1 MTATPDQLSQPAA
14 EQAPPTLDRF
24 HIGQVAT
31 IASTHFLHDV
41 YSAFLAQLLPQ
52 LIEKLSLSY
61 TQAGSLTTFMQLP
74 SLLNPLIGYL
84 DDKVNLRLLVI
95 FAPAITATTM
105 SCLGL
110 APNYASLALLLLVT
124 GLSVAAFHAPSPSM
138 VVSVSGTQTGTGMSF
153 YMASG
158 ELGRTVG
165 PLLAAWAVT
174 LFTLEGMWRLAI
186 LGWLASII
194 MYGRF
199 RKLTMHVQ
207 KQSGFRQMFPAATH
221 LFIPLLLIA
230 LSRSF
235 LVSGL
240 GLYLPTLLQS
250 EGASIW
256 ASSRS
261 LAIYQFAGVVGALA
275 GGTLSDRLGRK
286 TVLFIAS
293 LASPFLALGFLNTT
307 QWLQLGFLILAGLL
321 SLSAQPVMLA
331 LVQDHLPNHR
341 SVANGFFMA
350 FSFLF
355 QSFASLLIGVM
366 SDRADLRTAFF
377 YVILISLVSVP
388 VIFFLPRLNKE
399 PSSNKVASI

>member
-31 IASTHFLHDV
+31 IASAHFLHDV

-52 LIEKLSLSY
+52 LIEKLSLTY

-331 LVQDHLPNHR
+331 LVQDHLPVDRCDERSRRLAHR
-341 SVANGFFMA
+341 
-350 FSFLF
+350 
-355 QSFASLLIGVM
+355 LLLCHPDQPGIGP
-366 SDRADLRTAFF
+366 RN
-377 YVILISLVSVP
+377 
-388 VIFFLPRLNKE
+388 FLPSPPE
-399 PSSNKVASI
+399 